1 MCRLVREVAHLPLA
15 LGAIEAVGFVE
26 ALERAGHQSVLAA
39 LPVERFPHGCRGP
52 SASASRVC
60 CDGGQ
65 L

>member
-1 MCRLVREVAHLPLA
+1 
-15 LGAIEAVGFVE
+15 
-26 ALERAGHQSVLAA
+26 